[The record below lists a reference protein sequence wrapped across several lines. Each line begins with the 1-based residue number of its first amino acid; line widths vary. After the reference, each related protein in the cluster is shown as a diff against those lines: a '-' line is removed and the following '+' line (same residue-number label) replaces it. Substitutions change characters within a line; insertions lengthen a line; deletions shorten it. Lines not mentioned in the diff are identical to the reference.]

1 MIGGP
6 PICQMCTRRS
16 FHGKKAICPAFPQGI
31 PDEIYVGGFDHRQPF
46 KGDQGIRFD
55 LKPGAD
61 NDLKDWVRLYVKG
74 SR

>member
-1 MIGGP
+1 MPDVHAPKLPREEGDLSGI
-6 PICQMCTRRS
+6 
-16 FHGKKAICPAFPQGI
+16 PQGI